1 MADNST
7 QTPLPGRLLRPNSE
21 TGLILR
27 MIRRRLRR
35 WKTLLRWRALSFEH
49 APILFA
55 NSFPKSGTHLL
66 TQVMQGFTH
75 LGLAV
80 DSGLP
85 AIVTFDGFSGRQRS
99 QSEILADLRRLLPG
113 DIAYGHVHAFQQAA
127 DLLFSPDIRR
137 NPFRNPQIPGF
148 CAYFILRDPRDVV
161 ISHVHY
167 VSEMAPNHIH
177 YRYYQQA
184 LGDFDERLKA
194 SIQGV
199 PISDLEK
206 ATGAPIPEP
215 LPDILARF
223 TPYLG
228 WLDYPQMLILR
239 YEDFISDRQQ
249 TLGRVFDH
257 AVAHGFD
264 SKQNRREAIAL
275 LEKSIDPQRSPT
287 FRSGKIGAW
296 RSVFKEHHTRLFKEV
311 TGDLLERLGY
321 AENDLLDHHPG
332 V

>member
-1 MADNST
+1 MVDNLK
-7 QTPLPGRLLRPNSE
+7 QTLLPGSIFRPNTE

-27 MIRRRLRR
+27 ILRRRLRR
-35 WKTLLRWRALSFEH
+35 WQALLRWRALSFDH
-49 APILFA
+49 VPILFA

-66 TQVMQGFTH
+66 TQVMQGFAQ

-85 AIVTFDGFSGRQRS
+85 AIVTFDGFSGRQRT
-99 QSEILADLRRLLPG
+99 QAEILADLRRLLPG
-113 DIAYGHVHAFQQAA
+113 DIAYGHVQAFQQAA
-127 DLLFSPDIRR
+127 DFLFSPAA
-137 NPFRNPQIPGF
+137 GF
-148 CAYFILRDPRDVV
+148 AAYFILRDPRDVV

-177 YRYYQQA
+177 YRYYQQV
-184 LGDFDERLKA
+184 LKDFDERLEA
-194 SIQGV
+194 SITGV
-199 PISDLEK
+199 PISKLEK
-206 ATGAPIPEP
+206 ASGSPMLEP

-223 TPYLG
+223 QPYLG

-239 YEDFISDRQQ
+239 YEDFISNRQQ

-264 SKQNRREAIAL
+264 SKQNRREAIAT

-296 RSVFKEHHTRLFKEV
+296 RSVFSERHTRLFMDV
-311 TGDLLERLGY
+311 TGDLIHRLGY
-321 AENDLLDHHPG
+321 END
-332 V
+332 

>member
-1 MADNST
+1 MADT
-7 QTPLPGRLLRPNSE
+7 PPQTPLPGKILRPNTE
-21 TGLILR
+21 TGLVLR
-27 MIRRRLRR
+27 IARRRLRR
-35 WKTLLRWRALSFEH
+35 WKTLLRWRALSFLH
-49 APILFA
+49 TPILFA

-85 AIVTFDGFSGRQRS
+85 AIVTFDGFNGRQRT
-99 QSEILADLRRLLPG
+99 QTEILTDLRRLLPG

-127 DLLFSPDIRR
+127 DFLFSPASR
-137 NPFRNPQIPGF
+137 F

-177 YRYYQQA
+177 YRYYQQV
-184 LGDFDERLKA
+184 LKDFDERLEA
-194 SIQGV
+194 SITGV
-199 PISDLEK
+199 PISELEK
-206 ATGAPIPEP
+206 AAGSPMREP
-215 LPDILARF
+215 LPNILARF

-239 YEDFISDRQQ
+239 YEDFITNRQQ
-249 TLGRVFDH
+249 TLGRIFDH
-257 AVAHGFD
+257 AVSHGFQ
-264 SKQNRREAIAL
+264 SKQNRQDAIAS

-296 RSVFKEHHTRLFKEV
+296 RGVFKEHHTRLFKDV

-321 AENDLLDHHPG
+321 AEDDLLDHHPG